1 MSDARPN
8 AVPVLIAAYAALV
21 FGVLGIAP
29 LWLDELQQVAAE
41 RGSVAA
47 LLRWVQTNPGASP
60 LPYLAQRAIVD
71 LFGTSPFAVRIP
83 AALCSI
89 AGAAVF
95 AALCGRFA
103 IRAPAWA
110 TALFLAVP
118 LQFRYAIEA
127 RGHSQGL
134 LCAMV
139 SLLLLLRARE
149 RGTAGAAAL
158 YGASV
163 ALGLYSQPLTIL
175 PVFGGLFW
183 LIGERDANSRTKRSI
198 LGAALV
204 GVLSFV
210 PWYLLQRQTQE
221 ASGTMAL
228 YFFSWRQVTPL
239 GLLHELSGGGYV
251 CSAALLCAA
260 AVGLAKLP
268 DRRLLACVALASLAG
283 PILVDALVNYFF
295 ASRQLLF
302 ASPVLVLCAASGIER
317 LRAGGWRWAGYAL
330 LLAFFAAAAFSDY
343 RLATVP
349 KDSFGAQAG
358 VLAAHLPAD
367 ACVAVAPPNQVA
379 YYVFLRPELERRIC
393 AEPPDAARVIAV
405 MSPYS
410 TQADRDWLSRLLDQS
425 YVKAAVLQSGA
436 GEIVEWRR

>member
-1 MSDARPN
+1 MPEARPN
-8 AVPVLIAAYAALV
+8 AVPILIAAYAAVV
-21 FGVLGIAP
+21 FAVLGIVP
-29 LWLDELQQVAAE
+29 LWLDEFQQVAAE
-41 RGSVAA
+41 RGSVGA
-47 LLRWVQTNPGASP
+47 LLRWVQMNPGASP
-60 LPYLAQRAIVD
+60 LPYLAQRAVVD
-71 LFGTSPFAVRIP
+71 LFGTSPFVVRIP

-89 AGAAVF
+89 AAAAVF
-95 AALCGRFA
+95 AALCGRFG
-103 IRAPAWA
+103 IRSPVWA
-110 TALFLAVP
+110 TALFLALP
-118 LQFRYAIEA
+118 LQFRYALEA
-127 RGHSQGL
+127 RGYSQGL
-134 LCAMV
+134 LCALL

-149 RGTAGAAAL
+149 RGTAGAAVL

-221 ASGTMAL
+221 ASGTMAP
-228 YFFSWRQVTPL
+228 YFFSWRQITPL

-302 ASPVLVLCAASGIER
+302 ASPVLALCAASGIER
-317 LRAGGWRWAGYAL
+317 LQAGGRRWAGYA
-330 LLAFFAAAAFSDY
+330 
-343 RLATVP
+343 
-349 KDSFGAQAG
+349 
-358 VLAAHLPAD
+358 
-367 ACVAVAPPNQVA
+367 
-379 YYVFLRPELERRIC
+379 
-393 AEPPDAARVIAV
+393 
-405 MSPYS
+405 
-410 TQADRDWLSRLLDQS
+410 
-425 YVKAAVLQSGA
+425 
-436 GEIVEWRR
+436 